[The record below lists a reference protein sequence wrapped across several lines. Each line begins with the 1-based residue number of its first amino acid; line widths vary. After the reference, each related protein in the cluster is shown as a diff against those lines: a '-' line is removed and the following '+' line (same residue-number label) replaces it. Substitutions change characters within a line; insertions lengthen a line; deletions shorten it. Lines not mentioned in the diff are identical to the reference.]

1 MASLA
6 HSTLGTTYEYIPSSY
21 AHVLYS
27 FYAQLLNPV
36 CFSALTLLAPL
47 FYFVY
52 QDYASFLNLGPGG
65 TPSTFLGYLRITFL
79 RLFAL
84 RNPHIPA
91 PIPAVLRPQLGYLTP
106 ERAIRLPKRAGSRP
120 KVTGIAPHRQ
130 INQKGTPVN
139 FVELS
144 QAVRGLAATHATR
157 LALGTS
163 CFEKHGTGLF
173 SLNPVNRTCNG
184 EICHAH
190 PSDGSLHL
198 TLHPADARVVL
209 EKCWGERHPLA
220 RGGWCTRF
228 VPSGFLMVYAPRDAE
243 ELKVVMEIIRAAIW
257 WVSGWALE
265 DEKSGEVAG
274 PEETVSGQDTL
285 EKALDSIR
293 ACGIC
298 VS

>member
-1 MASLA
+1 MASLT
-6 HSTLGTTYEYIPSSY
+6 HSTVINTHDHLSSSY
-21 AHVLYS
+21 AHDSYVLY
-27 FYAQLLNPV
+27 AHLLNPV
-36 CFSALTLLAPL
+36 CLSALTLLAPL

-91 PIPAVLRPQLGYLTP
+91 PIPAVLRPQSGYITP
-106 ERAIRLPKRAGSRP
+106 QRAAKLPKRAGVRP

-130 INQKGTPVN
+130 ITQKGTLAN

-144 QAVRGLAATHATR
+144 QSVRALAAAHATR

-228 VPSGFLMVYAPRDAE
+228 VPSGFVMVYAPRDAE
-243 ELKVVMEIIRAAIW
+243 ELKVVMEIIRAAVW

-265 DEKSGEVAG
+265 DEKRDAVAES
-274 PEETVSGQDTL
+274 EEIVSGYDAL
-285 EKALDSIR
+285 EKAPGSVG
-293 ACGIC
+293 ACDIC

>member
-6 HSTLGTTYEYIPSSY
+6 HSTPMAAHEHVPSSY
-21 AHVLYS
+21 THVLYTC
-27 FYAQLLNPV
+27 YAQLLNPILL
-36 CFSALTLLAPL
+36 SALTLLAPL

-84 RNPHIPA
+84 RNPYIPA
-91 PIPAVLRPQLGYLTP
+91 LIPAVLRPQLGYLTP
-106 ERAIRLPKRAGSRP
+106 ERATKLPKRAGTRP

-130 INQKGTPVN
+130 ITQKGTPAN

-144 QAVRGLAATHATR
+144 RAVRGLAATHATR

-243 ELKVVMEIIRAAIW
+243 ELNAVTEIIKAAVW

-265 DEKSGEVAG
+265 GEKSGELAR
-274 PEETVSGQDTL
+274 PEGIVSGLDAPG
-285 EKALDSIR
+285 KALDSIG

>member
-1 MASLA
+1 MASPT
-6 HSTLGTTYEYIPSSY
+6 HSTVINNDHLSSSY
-21 AHVLYS
+21 AHDFYVPYS
-27 FYAQLLNPV
+27 RLLNPV
-36 CFSALTLLAPL
+36 CLSALTLLGPL
-47 FYFVY
+47 CYFIY

-91 PIPAVLRPQLGYLTP
+91 PIPAVLRPQSGYMTP
-106 ERAIRLPKRAGSRP
+106 QRAAKLPKRAGVRP

-130 INQKGTPVN
+130 ITQKGTLAN
-139 FVELS
+139 FAELS
-144 QAVRGLAATHATR
+144 QSVRALAAAHATR

-228 VPSGFLMVYAPRDAE
+228 VPSGFVMVYAPRDAE
-243 ELKVVMEIIRAAIW
+243 ELKVVMEIIRAAVW

-265 DEKSGEVAG
+265 DEKNDVVAG
-274 PEETVSGQDTL
+274 SEEIVSWHDAL
-285 EKALDSIR
+285 EKSLDSVG
-293 ACGIC
+293 ACDIC
-298 VS
+298 AS